1 MKPLEV
7 LHQWIMAVNDGNIQ
21 GLLGL
26 YKPNAVLIPT
36 FSNRILNT
44 PEKIQNYF
52 ENLSDR
58 EDLSIALHE
67 KTVIVQEIQ
76 DPIYTIA
83 GIYNWRFSV
92 DGEILNFEAR
102 FTFIVDILNHHPIIH
117 HHSSQ
122 IPRTL

>member
-7 LHQWIMAVNDGNIQ
+7 LHQWIMAVNYGNTQ
-21 GLLGL
+21 GLLSL
-26 YKPNAVLIPT
+26 YNPNAVLIPT

-44 PEKIQNYF
+44 PERIQNYF
-52 ENLSDR
+52 EKLSDR

-67 KTVIVQEIQ
+67 KTVIVQDIQ

-102 FTFIVDILNHHPIIH
+102 FTFIVDISSPHPIIH